1 LQPEIRDLIM
11 KLKIAI
17 GTGLLLTLGTAVAGG
32 LFYSSSSTSPAAQ
45 AVVAQATDV
54 TPDQLAMWRMTADAS
69 SYGAQ
74 RVPL

>member
-1 LQPEIRDLIM
+1 M
-11 KLKIAI
+11 KLRIAI

-32 LFYSSSSTSPAAQ
+32 LFYGHTSSTSDTLAVEPS
-45 AVVAQATDV
+45 AVVSQAADV
-54 TPDQLAMWRMTADAS
+54 SPEQIAMWKMTADAS